1 MSKKSALL
9 LYQSLENVNMD
20 KNYWEKYIKFH
31 EMYWD
36 GPASSQNVYY
46 GREYEE
52 YRLSLSNHLEVEL
65 EEIKD
70 CLFTKH
76 ENGKY
81 YLTPLTRDS
90 NKYILEKE
98 NLIPPQ
104 WFLLFDNSEKKFFYS
119 HAGDGAVQADGIYYD
134 TDSSSSKKRL
144 EKAQSIITK
153 LKKEKISKELELF
166 ANDLEFGISELSF
179 WLADL
184 DDDSLLILNYA
195 ELNTIIHEFTL
206 KNENSVQ
213 DLWILFNNLNEK
225 KYEKAASDLK
235 IYKHKWDEISKKAS
249 SSEEALIKEP
259 EQEEESLQ

>member
-1 MSKKSALL
+1 MVDFPELDQLWIGYK
-9 LYQSLENVNMD
+9 D
-20 KNYWEKYIKFH
+20 KLILN
-31 EMYWD
+31 
-36 GPASSQNVYY
+36 GN
-46 GREYEE
+46 
-52 YRLSLSNHLEVEL
+52 
-65 EEIKD
+65 D
-70 CLFTKH
+70 CSF
-76 ENGKY
+76 
-81 YLTPLTRDS
+81 
-90 NKYILEKE
+90 LEKE

-235 IYKHKWDEISKKAS
+235 IYKQKWDEISKKAS